1 MPAPGE
7 LDPEVI
13 LVVSSAGASGPF
25 VEDFQLREAVVLQAP
40 LLLSPYACHAGS
52 ESLCL
57 LWQVKKLQSIL
68 KPMMLRRL
76 KDDVEKNLA
85 PKQETII
92 EVELTNIQ
100 KKYYRA
106 ILEKNFSFLSKG
118 ANQHNMPN
126 LINTMMELRKCCNHP
141 YLINGEGCAQE
152 VRGLCLSAP
161 FTGRC
166 LQGSPSS
173 GPLPA
178 VTCFVALR
186 GTASLRVL
194 PRLSMYSC
202 SWGILEWNPLLH
214 PNMACSVKS
223 WCQP

>member
-1 MPAPGE
+1 M
-7 LDPEVI
+7 
-13 LVVSSAGASGPF
+13 SALA
-25 VEDFQLREAVVLQAP
+25 L
-40 LLLSPYACHAGS
+40 
-52 ESLCL
+52 
-57 LWQVKKLQSIL
+57 QVKKLQSIL

-152 VRGLCLSAP
+152 LGGGGHTAITATLTVLAQQNLPSWGASSGLVPSAGGVAVLCPVAFPGSLAPSKGCLLMGTS
-161 FTGRC
+161 
-166 LQGSPSS
+166 GSPEAHCVWGCSDI
-173 GPLPA
+173 GPTSQPD
-178 VTCFVALR
+178 VF
-186 GTASLRVL
+186 
-194 PRLSMYSC
+194 
-202 SWGILEWNPLLH
+202 
-214 PNMACSVKS
+214 
-223 WCQP
+223 CQELMVSPGEV